1 MASSCTRGSSDWMLG
16 NISERVVMQWH
27 RLPRE
32 VVQSP
37 SLEVYKERVDV
48 ALRDEV
54 SGPGGDGLGL
64 DSFILEDF
72 SNFSDSVIMAH

>member
-1 MASSCTRGSSDWMLG
+1 MFRKCR
-16 NISERVVMQWH
+16 
-27 RLPRE
+27 
-32 VVQSP
+32 
-37 SLEVYKERVDV
+37 DV

-54 SGPGGDGLGL
+54 SGPGGDGLGW